1 MLEAYTPPPKGRDRL
16 KVLARRLPFMQS
28 EGREGLAALA
38 LESGMSLDEFRAYL
52 RDNAAE
58 LQGLALLGKFD
69 GSGIVDQTNL
79 LLHAGL
85 ARLIKELPDADLAE
99 VLEIVKAAKNIKAD
113 EVRAE
118 IARNS
123 DIDKLPLI
131 NITIGRGVSVSVEPA
146 PAPVMDVEAAII
158 EEGAQH
164 G

>member
-1 MLEAYTPPPKGRDRL
+1 MLEPQTTPKGRDRL
-16 KVLARRLPFMQS
+16 KTLARRLPFMQS

-52 RDNAAE
+52 RDNAAD

-79 LLHAGL
+79 LMHMGL
-85 ARLIKELPDADLAE
+85 TRLIQELPEADLAE

-118 IARNS
+118 IARK
-123 DIDKLPLI
+123 DDTDKLPLI

-146 PAPVMDVEAAII
+146 PAPVMDVEATLI
-158 EEGAQH
+158 EEGGAA
-164 G
+164 

>member
-1 MLEAYTPPPKGRDRL
+1 MLEPQTTPKGRDHL
-16 KVLARRLPFMQS
+16 KTLARRLPFMQS

-52 RDNAAE
+52 RDNAAD

-69 GSGIVDQTNL
+69 GSGIVDQANVL
-79 LLHAGL
+79 MHMGL
-85 ARLIKELPDADLAE
+85 TRLIQELPDADLAE

-118 IARNS
+118 IARK
-123 DIDKLPLI
+123 DDTDKLPLI

-146 PAPVMDVEAAII
+146 PAPVMDVEATLI
-158 EEGAQH
+158 EEGGAA
-164 G
+164 

>member
-1 MLEAYTPPPKGRDRL
+1 MLEPQTTPKGRDHL
-16 KVLARRLPFMQS
+16 KTLARRLPFMQS

-52 RDNAAE
+52 RDNAAD

-69 GSGIVDQTNL
+69 GSGIVDQANVL
-79 LLHAGL
+79 MHMGL
-85 ARLIKELPDADLAE
+85 TRLIQELPEADLAE

-118 IARNS
+118 IARKG
-123 DIDKLPLI
+123 DTDKLPLI

-146 PAPVMDVEAAII
+146 PVMDVEATFI
-158 EEGAQH
+158 EEGGAA
-164 G
+164 